1 MTYLCIP
8 VQQPFT
14 ATVTVPGSKSVA
26 NRALMCA
33 AMSMGRSDLENVPDG
48 DDAQAMLAALD
59 ALGIGIQRSGSDV
72 VIERTGV
79 LRASEVHA
87 GLAGTTSRFLAA
99 LVATSGYATS
109 LDGHDRLRERP
120 FGPLFDALRTLGA
133 DIRDTDGGLPAR
145 IQGPLRG
152 GSLEIDATMSS
163 QFISALMMVAPLLP
177 QGLNIV
183 LRGELVSRPYVNL
196 TASVMEIFGVTVSI
210 ADTAIEIAEQPYQ
223 SATIHVEPDASSASY
238 PLAIAAVTGSTVTVE
253 GFGSSSRQG
262 DAKIVEILH
271 AMGARVIATPTSTT
285 LSASTSEELRGI
297 DLDMSEVSDLVP
309 TVAAVGCLATSP
321 TRIRGVGFIRA
332 KESDRIGDLATEL
345 RKFGAEIQEYEDGLS
360 IMPRPLHGAVVD
372 SHEDH
377 RLAMAFSIIG
387 AKVPGVEI
395 NDPGVVSK
403 SWPTYWD
410 ELKQMTSAV

>member
-196 TASVMEIFGVTVSI
+196 TASVMEIFGATVSI

-223 SATIHVEPDASSASY
+223 STTIHVEPDASSASY

>member
-223 SATIHVEPDASSASY
+223 STTIHVEPDASSASY